1 MRKGE
6 RDAGKN
12 GNGRA
17 GVAALLINSFEFHV
31 GRMLEL
37 ESVIGAEGNVHDGV
51 RVHGLFDARVEEYS
65 IVLLATRAR
74 DASRCNVTRSIIN

>member
-1 MRKGE
+1 MGKP
-6 RDAGKN
+6 GKN

-37 ESVIGAEGNVHDGV
+37 ESVIGAGEGGG
-51 RVHGLFDARVEEYS
+51 RGE
-65 IVLLATRAR
+65 RAR
-74 DASRCNVTRSIIN
+74 WCTRTWALR